1 MAYRSGI
8 VQFGVL
14 GPIEVRVRGVLR
26 LVPSA
31 RQRSILAALL
41 VHAGERV
48 SFDLLARMVWGAAPP
63 PDARGTLHAHVSR
76 LRRVLAD
83 DGAEQPLRTSRGGY
97 VLHVDG
103 DGLDAA
109 RFVGLTREA
118 RTRTGDDP
126 AGALGLLDEALALW
140 RGPAYAD
147 VADEEFARA
156 EAARLDELR
165 LVAVEDRVD
174 AGLALGRH
182 AELIGELEANVA
194 RHPLR
199 ERPCAQLMLARYR
212 DGRVAEALQAYR
224 ALRRRLA
231 EELGLD
237 PSAELRRMEADVLAR
252 SERLALAPRPVVA
265 SAPERPAPLTSF
277 VGRAGALDALAALLQ
292 VRRIVTLT
300 GTGGAGKTRLATE
313 VADRIADRFPDG
325 LRVVELAPVR
335 TADAV
340 EDVLATGLGVVR
352 RGAEPLLQTL
362 VTALRPRRTL
372 LVLDNCEHVL
382 DAVAPLVD
390 RLVRGCPRLVVLA
403 TSRERLA
410 VAGEHVW
417 PVPPLPVPGEAATL
431 DLDALA
437 AVPSVRLF
445 CDRAAA
451 VDPAF
456 RLAGAAPS
464 AVARICRRLDGLP
477 LAIELAA
484 ARVGAL
490 RPVDLEARL
499 GARFG
504 VLTAGPRDDTGR
516 HRTLRATIDWSYGLL
531 EPAEARMF
539 DRLSVFPGAFD
550 LAAAEGLRLPGE
562 PPEET
567 AALVAALVDKS
578 MLTAE
583 PGGDSVTRFRLL
595 ETLREYGAERLAAR
609 GEAAALA
616 RVHAEHYVR
625 LAERADVD
633 VRGPAEACGVAV
645 LDVEID
651 NLRAAH
657 RWALDHDRADLA
669 LRLSA
674 ALHFY
679 AVHRL
684 RDEVLGWAALAAAL
698 PTAADHPLRATAWA
712 SASFGAAHRGE
723 RAEAVELAERGLA
736 AATDGAARADALE
749 SLAVVAIYEGR
760 LGDTRRFAG
769 AAVDAARAAGDAYRA
784 QWSSH
789 VDALAALYAHDAD
802 APDAVEGV
810 RRGAVALGNPS
821 QLAWAHYLEG
831 EEALEG
837 DPDRAVALLEEAIAL
852 ARPVSNAFVRGV
864 ALVSASSARGR
875 SRDPGAAIG
884 PFREI
889 VDHWW
894 QAGDWTHQWTTL
906 RNLVEPLLHLGA
918 DEPAAVLLGAT
929 SAAASAPPVFGVG
942 ADRLAEAEVVLR
954 ARLGPERFAAADAR
968 GRAMADDDVV
978 VYVLAR
984 LDVVLARLTGGADAG
999 VRC

>member
-1 MAYRSGI
+1 MAYGSGI

-14 GPIEVRVRGVLR
+14 GPIEVRVRGVPR
-26 LVPSA
+26 GVPSA

-48 SFDLLARMVWGAAPP
+48 SFDSLARMVWRSGPP

-76 LRRVLAD
+76 LRRVLSE
-83 DGAEQPLRTSRGGY
+83 DGSEQPLRTSRGGY
-97 VLHVDG
+97 VLHVDSV
-103 DGLDAA
+103 GLDAA

-118 RTRTGDDP
+118 RTRIVDDP
-126 AGALGLLDEALALW
+126 AGALRLFDEALALW

-156 EAARLDELR
+156 EAARLDEMR
-165 LVAVEDRVD
+165 LVAVEDQVD

-182 AELIGELEANVA
+182 AQLIGELEASVA

-212 DGRVAEALQAYR
+212 DGRIAEALQAYR
-224 ALRRRLA
+224 ALRCRLA
-231 EELGLD
+231 DELGLD
-237 PSAELRRMEADVLAR
+237 PSAELQRMEADMLAR
-252 SERLALAPRPVVA
+252 SGRLALPPRQVVA
-265 SAPERPAPLTSF
+265 SDPERPAPLTSF
-277 VGRAGALDALAALLQ
+277 VGRAEALDALAALLQ
-292 VRRIVTLT
+292 VRRIITLT
-300 GTGGAGKTRLATE
+300 GTGGAGKTRLAAE
-313 VADRIADRFPDG
+313 VADRVADRFPDG

-340 EDVLATGLGVVR
+340 EDVVAAGLGVVR

-372 LVLDNCEHVL
+372 VLLDNCEHVL

-390 RLVRGCPRLVVLA
+390 RLAKGCPRLVVLA

-410 VAGEHVW
+410 VDGEQVW
-417 PVPPLPVPGEAATL
+417 PVLPLPVPDVAAVP
-431 DLDALA
+431 DPDALA

-445 CDRAAA
+445 CDRATAA
-451 VDPAF
+451 DPAF

-490 RPVDLEARL
+490 GPVDLEARL

-516 HRTLRATIDWSYGLL
+516 HRTLRATVDWSYGLL
-531 EPAEARMF
+531 EPAEARTF

-550 LAAAEGLRLPGE
+550 LAAAESLHLPGE
-562 PPEET
+562 APEGT

-595 ETLREYGAERLAAR
+595 ETLREYGAERLVTR

-633 VRGPAEACGVAV
+633 VRGPAEARGVAA
-645 LDVEID
+645 LDLETD

-657 RWALDHDRADLA
+657 RWAVDHDRADVA

-698 PTAADHPLRATAWA
+698 PTAAGHPLRATACA

-723 RAEAVELAERGLA
+723 RAAAVELAEQGLA
-736 AATDGAARADALE
+736 AATDGAGRADALE

-769 AAVDAARAAGDAYRA
+769 AAVAAARGAGDAYRT
-784 QWSSH
+784 QWSRH
-789 VDALAALYAHDAD
+789 VDALAALYAHDPD

-810 RRGAVALGNPS
+810 RRGAATLGNPS
-821 QLAWAHYLEG
+821 QLAWAHYLDG
-831 EEALEG
+831 EAALEG
-837 DPDRAVALLEEAIAL
+837 DPDRAVTLLEEAIAQ
-852 ARPVSNAFVRGV
+852 ARPVGNAFVRGV
-864 ALVSASSARGR
+864 ALVSVSSARGR
-875 SRDPGAAIG
+875 STDPGAAIG
-884 PFREI
+884 PFRDI

-906 RNLVEPLLHLGA
+906 RNLVDPLLRLGV
-918 DEPAAVLLGAT
+918 DEPAVVLLGAT
-929 SAAASAPPVFGVG
+929 SAAASAPPVYGVG
-942 ADRLAEAEVVLR
+942 ARRLAGAEAVLR
-954 ARLGPERFAAADAR
+954 ARLGPERFTAADAR
-968 GRAMADDDVV
+968 GRGMADDDVV
-978 VYVLAR
+978 DYVLAQ
-984 LDVVLARLTGGADAG
+984 LDLVLAGRTGQAG